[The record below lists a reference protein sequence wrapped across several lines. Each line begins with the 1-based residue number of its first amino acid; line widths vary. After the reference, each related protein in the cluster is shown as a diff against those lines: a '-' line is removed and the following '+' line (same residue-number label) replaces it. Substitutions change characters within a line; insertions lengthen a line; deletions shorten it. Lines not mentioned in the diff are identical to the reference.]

1 MRYYDHL
8 LDAELPRMYDAV
20 QAMQRSRPLLSSRRF
35 AGLARRLYTLVAE
48 VSELRERVDNALR
61 VTEDVYLARVYTA
74 ALELFRVPVVEASVD
89 RKLSMIRETYTA
101 LYEEA
106 SAGRTALMELA
117 IVVLIAIEIVLAL
130 LRS

>member
-1 MRYYDHL
+1 M
-8 LDAELPRMYDAV
+8 
-20 QAMQRSRPLLSSRRF
+20 
-35 AGLARRLYTLVAE
+35 
-48 VSELRERVDNALR
+48 SELRERVDNALR
-61 VTEDVYLARVYTA
+61 VTEDVYLARFYTA
-74 ALELFRVPVVEASVD
+74 ALELFRVPVMEASVD

-130 LRS
+130 LRP

>member
-1 MRYYDHL
+1 L
-8 LDAELPRMYDAV
+8 LAVVHPRLAS
-20 QAMQRSRPLLSSRRF
+20 QQRLAPPCAAATTLTSLLSSRRF

-74 ALELFRVPVVEASVD
+74 ALELFRVPVMEASVD

-130 LRS
+130 LRP